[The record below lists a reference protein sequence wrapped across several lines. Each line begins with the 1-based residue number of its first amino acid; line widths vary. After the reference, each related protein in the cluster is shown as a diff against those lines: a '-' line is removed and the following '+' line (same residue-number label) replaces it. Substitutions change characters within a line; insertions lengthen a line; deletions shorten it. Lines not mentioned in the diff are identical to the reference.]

1 MEKFRSLVILISILL
16 CSSNSIAQDF
26 VLRCSKFYTGSQST
40 DVYSI
45 LINKDR
51 TAGFFV
57 YNDREVFR
65 LNLTSKS
72 ESDYDFKSS
81 PFVSSNGSFLKYK
94 SISINRQTLDL
105 YTTSYDW
112 DIGRTAKCEKSDFN
126 VMNLVE
132 NIKIQ
137 NLAYVKKEASEE
149 SARKATLN
157 KDAKF

>member
-26 VLRCSKFYTGSQST
+26 ILRCSKFYTGSQST
-40 DVYSI
+40 DYWSI

-57 YNDREVFR
+57 YKDSEVFR

-72 ESDYDFKSS
+72 ESSYDFRLS

-105 YTTSYDW
+105 YKTSYDW
-112 DIGRTAKCEKSDFN
+112 DIGETIKCQNSDFN

-137 NLAYVKKEASEE
+137 NLAFDRNKASEE